1 MRQLVDLGL
10 VVKLRRAGVGANF
23 CIHRH
28 FFERDA
34 QWQGIQAETLASTSA
49 APNTSA
55 PTLTPAPD
63 AKDEDDEDYQPD
75 AEAVV
80 PPTDVTFDPIDAR
93 HLSSL
98 ALVKAR
104 IVKLLKSAQGNVYPA
119 QNLIV
124 TIVRMPPT
132 SS

>member
-1 MRQLVDLGL
+1 MRQLVDLGY

-28 FFERDA
+28 FFERDEH
-34 QWQGIQAETLASTSA
+34 WQGIQAETLASTSSSA
-49 APNTSA
+49 LPTS
-55 PTLTPAPD
+55 TPAPET
-63 AKDEDDEDYQPD
+63 KEDDEDEEYQPD
-75 AEAVV
+75 AEVA

-104 IVKLLKSAQGNVYPA
+104 IVTLLKSAPNNVYPS
-119 QNLIV
+119 QNLVV
-124 TIVRMPPT
+124 TIVSPRT
-132 SS
+132 TIW